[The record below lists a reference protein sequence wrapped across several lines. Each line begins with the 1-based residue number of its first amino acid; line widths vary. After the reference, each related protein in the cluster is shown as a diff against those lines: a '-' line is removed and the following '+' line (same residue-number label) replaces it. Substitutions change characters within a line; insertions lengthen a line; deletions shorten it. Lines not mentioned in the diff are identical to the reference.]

1 MCMCGLV
8 MFMPLYLS
16 ASHIQTYV
24 TQTRLGKSHLTAM
37 LLMLMSFMLL
47 LLLRLRRGNVA
58 ITGGLPTDNPDLE
71 RLRKSRRVEGR
82 GLTTDAPDI
91 EQ

>member
-1 MCMCGLV
+1 
-8 MFMPLYLS
+8 
-16 ASHIQTYV
+16 
-24 TQTRLGKSHLTAM
+24 
-37 LLMLMSFMLL
+37 MLL

-58 ITGGLPTDNPDLE
+58 TTGGLPTDNPDLE